1 MSLVAIDTIDNE
13 WTARLLEAL
22 DEAKEVVRK
31 GGNRGIVIVTANTD
45 GTSSWHMMIPRGAGA
60 GPIVGAMELA
70 KADIIRGNRTTS
82 KV

>member
-31 GGNRGIVIVTANTD
+31 GGNRGMVIVTASTD
-45 GTSSWHMMIPRGAGA
+45 GTSSWHMMIPSVTGA

-70 KADIIRGNRTTS
+70 KADIIRRDS
-82 KV
+82 